1 MKSKVLELNE
11 SDMMV
16 ILFLLFCKRE
26 TIFESFFWM
35 VVTQNQAF
43 HRVFPLDVPPI
54 PLVIA
59 RTALY
64 SIASNL

>member
-26 TIFESFFWM
+26 TIFESYS
-35 VVTQNQAF
+35 VTAVTQNQVF
-43 HRVFPLDVPPI
+43 DRVFPLDVPLV

-59 RTALY
+59 RTVLFQ
-64 SIASNL
+64 

>member
-26 TIFESFFWM
+26 TIFESYS
-35 VVTQNQAF
+35 VTAVTQNQVF
-43 HRVFPLDVPPI
+43 DRVFPLVDVPLV

-59 RTALY
+59 RTVLFQ
-64 SIASNL
+64 